1 MFAPN
6 DFRFTSSNKEKV
18 ALLINRKQGENYHM
32 RPVKTRHTGFSVI
45 VTRVVRA
52 REVYISRG
60 LLSEAQRHNVRE
72 RNQLTDYDQIEL
84 SPFCC
89 HCWGVGG
96 RGRERKMYRECARQ
110 AQRHNQRVCVYVC
123 VFERGVDRLLSR
135 SRCHPTPS
143 VSGSVCAC
151 VCVFERE
158 ASRQI
163 SIKIEVSPYSFGV
176 GKCGCVGLWVCVGGA
191 VTLTYLYAYKKQSW

>member
-1 MFAPN
+1 MSAPN
-6 DFRFTSSNKEKV
+6 DFGFTSSNKEKV

-45 VTRVVRA
+45 ITAAVRA

-72 RNQLTDYDQIEL
+72 RNQLTDYNHIEL
-84 SPFCC
+84 SPFSC
-89 HCWGVGG
+89 HCWGGG
-96 RGRERKMYRECARQ
+96 GRERRIESVRGRHRGTTSEC
-110 AQRHNQRVCVYVC
+110 VCVC

-135 SRCHPTPS
+135 SRCRPTPS

-151 VCVFERE
+151 VCV
-158 ASRQI
+158 
-163 SIKIEVSPYSFGV
+163 
-176 GKCGCVGLWVCVGGA
+176 
-191 VTLTYLYAYKKQSW
+191 

>member
-1 MFAPN
+1 MSAPN

-45 VTRVVRA
+45 VTTAVRA

-60 LLSEAQRHNVRE
+60 LPSEAPRHNVWE

-89 HCWGVGG
+89 HCWGGDVSRVCAVGT
-96 RGRERKMYRECARQ
+96 E
-110 AQRHNQRVCVYVC
+110 AQLASVCVYVC

-143 VSGSVCAC
+143 MSGSVR
-151 VCVFERE
+151 VCSRE
-158 ASRQI
+158 KSIDRLVSR
-163 SIKIEVSPYSFGV
+163 SRCHPTPSVLGSVGV
-176 GKCGCVGLWVCVGGA
+176 GGGSD
-191 VTLTYLYAYKKQSW
+191 THISLLL

>member
-1 MFAPN
+1 MSAPN

-45 VTRVVRA
+45 VNTARSLHIEGVTKKKTYRA
-52 REVYISRG
+52 C
-60 LLSEAQRHNVRE
+60 LSEAHRHNVLE

-89 HCWGVGG
+89 HCWRERRIESV
-96 RGRERKMYRECARQ
+96 RGRHRGTTSEC
-110 AQRHNQRVCVYVC
+110 VC

-135 SRCHPTPS
+135 SM
-143 VSGSVCAC
+143 
-151 VCVFERE
+151 
-158 ASRQI
+158 
-163 SIKIEVSPYSFGV
+163 
-176 GKCGCVGLWVCVGGA
+176 
-191 VTLTYLYAYKKQSW
+191 

>member
-1 MFAPN
+1 MSAPN

-45 VTRVVRA
+45 VTTAVRA

-60 LLSEAQRHNVRE
+60 LPSEAPRKNVWE

-84 SPFCC
+84 SPFCF
-89 HCWGVGG
+89 HCWGEGEKDVSRVCAVGT
-96 RGRERKMYRECARQ
+96 Q
-110 AQRHNQRVCVYVC
+110 AQLASVCVCVC
-123 VFERGVDRLLSR
+123 VFERGVDRLLSRSMCHPTPSVPGSVCVCVCVCLREKPVDRLVSR

-143 VSGSVCAC
+143 VSGSVC
-151 VCVFERE
+151 VYVWER
-158 ASRQI
+158 SQ
-163 SIKIEVSPYSFGV
+163 SID
-176 GKCGCVGLWVCVGGA
+176 
-191 VTLTYLYAYKKQSW
+191 

>member
-1 MFAPN
+1 MSAPN

-45 VTRVVRA
+45 VTTAVRA

-89 HCWGVGG
+89 HCWGGG
-96 RGRERKMYRECARQ
+96 RGRERKAYRECAR
-110 AQRHNQRVCVYVC
+110 
-123 VFERGVDRLLSR
+123 
-135 SRCHPTPS
+135 
-143 VSGSVCAC
+143 
-151 VCVFERE
+151 
-158 ASRQI
+158 
-163 SIKIEVSPYSFGV
+163 
-176 GKCGCVGLWVCVGGA
+176 
-191 VTLTYLYAYKKQSW
+191 